1 MLSAVK
7 RMRTKSATIA
17 AALSVALL
25 GAAVLTACQ
34 GQVPSSES
42 SASTILTMEL
52 PPEVSAKGVVL
63 AAVLLSTSDIEA
75 ALAEGLVTP
84 TELEYAQSAIDDGT
98 LAEWK
103 QRAEKELSGK

>member
-1 MLSAVK
+1 
-7 RMRTKSATIA
+7 MRTKGATIA
-17 AALSVALL
+17 AAFSIALL
-25 GAAVLTACQ
+25 CSGGLTACQ
-34 GQVPSSES
+34 SEASSSQS
-42 SASTILTMEL
+42 SSSTILTMEL

-98 LAEWK
+98 LDEWK
-103 QRAEKELSGK
+103 QRAEKELSGE

>member
-1 MLSAVK
+1 MLNAVK
-7 RMRTKSATIA
+7 PMRTKGTTIA
-17 AALSVALL
+17 AVMSVALL
-25 GAAVLTACQ
+25 CVGALTACQ
-34 GQVPSSES
+34 SQASNSEASSS
-42 SASTILTMEL
+42 SILTMEL

-98 LAEWK
+98 LDEWK
-103 QRAEKELSGK
+103 QRAEKELSGE